1 MYRGHT
7 TITYDGKNYNNE
19 INIVNTKLT
28 CNSPCS
34 VRHHI
39 VIFYHYSN
47 YFYRF
52 QEYYLNL
59 IFAALRVP
67 DEGFPETR
75 HMEIVLDT
83 VVDTSICK
91 KRLHI

>member
-1 MYRGHT
+1 
-7 TITYDGKNYNNE
+7 
-19 INIVNTKLT
+19 VQ
-28 CNSPCS
+28 
-34 VRHHI
+34 HHI

-59 IFAALRVP
+59 ICAALSVP

-75 HMEIVLDT
+75 RML
-83 VVDTSICK
+83 
-91 KRLHI
+91 